1 MSKEEF
7 INLLQKAEEDEYG
20 NLYIKEGCFTNEEDL
35 FFEDM
40 KDKKWYFTLTNT
52 VCDDFIKGYCSQDS
66 KNNFE
71 HYNRHFINDDTI
83 EIKVINN
90 GNPKK
95 CEEFEM

>member
-7 INLLQKAEEDEYG
+7 IILLKNAKEDDYG
-20 NLYIKEGCFTNEEDL
+20 NLFVENVDIEGRL
-35 FFEDM
+35 LKSG
-40 KDKKWYFTLTNT
+40 KDDEYDHIRWYFTLTKT
-52 VCDDFIKGYCSQDS
+52 VCDDFIKEYCSQDK

-71 HYNRHFINDDTI
+71 HYNRHFINDDTM

-95 CEEFEM
+95 CEE